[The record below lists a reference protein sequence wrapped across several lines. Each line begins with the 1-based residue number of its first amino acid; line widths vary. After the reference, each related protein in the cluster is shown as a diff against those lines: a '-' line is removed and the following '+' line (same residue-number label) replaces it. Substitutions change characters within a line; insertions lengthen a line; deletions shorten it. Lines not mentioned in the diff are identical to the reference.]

1 MWGALIMNVVRVGIL
16 RPASTLCALSA
27 GALLASTTSIALQ
40 DIAALL
46 SDVRPAERWQSHMV
60 AAPQG
65 SVHAAT
71 LQFSN
76 RSSGQSSGFGATASG
91 GVRIPALPQ
100 GGLVA
105 IGDDSG
111 AATSSQP
118 LAANRAAKGD
128 LLMTRTPV
136 AEPNRA
142 VPASGKVWDLKD
154 IFSARDEADLPK
166 TALAAPDQRPFAT
179 IMVAYSRFTKPGADR
194 PADGAPAVMIAD
206 ARPTGKPDKH
216 GAAPLTG
223 SFSLAAYAPAG
234 ATIDAP
240 FDALMGA
247 APSITPKERPT
258 TVLGW
263 LTGRKRMKA
272 ANNGQAHA
280 WLANP
285 LPSHAFK
292 KTQQNCLARGIY
304 FEARG
309 ESELGQAAVAQVIL
323 NRVLNPAYPST
334 ICGVVYQ
341 NKKWRNRC
349 QFSFACDGIRDRIR
363 SQRAWKM
370 AQKVAKGV
378 SNGDIWLDDVGDAT
392 HYHANYVRPRW
403 ARTMKRTDRIGRH
416 IFYRTK
422 GGGWS

>member
-1 MWGALIMNVVRVGIL
+1 MNFVRVGAL

-27 GALLASTTSIALQ
+27 GALLASATPIDFQ
-40 DIAALL
+40 DMAALL
-46 SDVRPAERWQSHMV
+46 SDIQPAERWQSHMV

-65 SVHAAT
+65 SLHAAT
-71 LQFSN
+71 YQSTDP
-76 RSSGQSSGFGATASG
+76 SSGFAATASL
-91 GVRIPALPQ
+91 GVRVPALSQ

-105 IGDDSG
+105 IAHEQG
-111 AATSSQP
+111 ATAYDQP
-118 LAANRAAKGD
+118 LFVNRGTKGD
-128 LLMTRTPV
+128 LQMTRTPV
-136 AEPNRA
+136 AEPNRTM
-142 VPASGKVWDLKD
+142 PQSGQIWELKD
-154 IFSARDEADLPK
+154 IFSAHDEADLPK
-166 TALAAPDQRPFAT
+166 VAFAAPDERPFAAV
-179 IMVAYSRFTKPGADR
+179 MVAYTRFTRPGADS
-194 PADGAPAVMIAD
+194 PSNGAPVVMVAD
-206 ARPTGKPDKH
+206 ARP
-216 GAAPLTG
+216 AANRDVNAAASKTATFG
-223 SFSLAAYAPAG
+223 LAAYAPAG

-247 APSITPKERPT
+247 APSITPKERPAT
-258 TVLGW
+258 LLGW
-263 LTGRKRMKA
+263 QTGRKRMKA
-272 ANNGQAHA
+272 ANGKAHA

-292 KTQQNCLARGIY
+292 KTQQDCLARGIY

-323 NRVLNPAYPST
+323 NRVRNPAYPGT

-341 NKKWRNRC
+341 NKTWRNRC
-349 QFSFACDGIRDRIR
+349 QFSFACDGIRDRVR
-363 SQRAWKM
+363 SGRAWKT

-378 SNGDIWLDDVGDAT
+378 SNGAIWLDDVGDAT

-403 ARTMKRTDRIGRH
+403 ARTMKKTDRIGRH